1 MENAASALQMA
12 VGVLIALLLI
22 SLFVYVFN
30 SISGAENAKAD
41 AEVAAENVKFNNK
54 FLAFDKSSMYGT
66 DLISILGLA
75 ISNNQIYN
83 QANTANPNGMYH
95 ENVDGT
101 INIKFR
107 LLEDVYTKTTY
118 YQFFSRHHQ
127 NSDGSWAAQWDKDPT
142 KSPNPV
148 TTRVLNKNIEYT
160 LETNT
165 GYDTIERIAVEGN
178 SNVSQKVTGN
188 KMIET
193 DSSGFNDLKK
203 RVFTCTNVEYN
214 GVGRIYCMTFIEKD
228 IN

>member
-22 SLFVYVFN
+22 SLFVFVFN
-30 SISGAENAKAD
+30 SISGVENSKAD
-41 AEVAAENVKFNNK
+41 AEVQKENVEFNNK

-101 INIKFR
+101 IDIRFR
-107 LLEDVYTKTTY
+107 LLENVYTKTTY
-118 YQFFSRHHQ
+118 YKFFSRHHQ
-127 NSDGSWAAQWDKDPT
+127 NSDGSWASQWDKDTT
-142 KSPNPV
+142 KSPNPA
-148 TTRVLNKNIEYT
+148 TNKVLDKNILYT
-160 LETNT
+160 LETNV
-165 GYDTIERIAVEGN
+165 GYNAIERIAIEGN

-188 KMIET
+188 TMIET
-193 DSSGFNDLKK
+193 DTSGFNDLKK
-203 RVFTCTNVEYN
+203 RIFTCTNVEYN
-214 GVGRIYCMTFIEKD
+214 GVGRIYRMTFEEKA